1 MAADKVQQ
9 MNTTVFVY
17 VMLKLSTDVLE
28 HFTVMGILIV
38 LFNCV
43 TVSENNGFDL
53 ILTQAWQNGRGKLG
67 WTSSTWSLKL
77 WEYLNGAM
85 LSLDT
90 YNLNSDFGLFL
101 AYTLTAGQFEEGI
114 NNTLSL

>member
-53 ILTQAWQNGRGKLG
+53 ILTQA
-67 WTSSTWSLKL
+67 
-77 WEYLNGAM
+77 
-85 LSLDT
+85 
-90 YNLNSDFGLFL
+90 
-101 AYTLTAGQFEEGI
+101 
-114 NNTLSL
+114 